1 MTRVKSNNEATALY
15 HESNS
20 CLFHIAMTEYPH
32 TGKQKTKLKLG
43 SMI

>member
-1 MTRVKSNNEATALY
+1 MTGVKCNNEATALCR
-15 HESNS
+15 ESNS

-32 TGKQKTKLKLG
+32 AGKQKTKLKLG